1 MMKHY
6 LTIIFAG
13 LIIFLFSTCRQKPH
27 VKEYYV
33 VSTGDS
39 TDFNH
44 KNKNTA
50 YQKPLPYPP
59 PDILESNY
67 YYKTVIIF
75 DSSDLVYLYQTD
87 LKTNENSIVKNSGGC
102 IVNENDDFHK
112 FMKYPNYLA
121 LQSEN
126 ILKFSNKNFIEFVK
140 TNNDIFLFDTTAKC
154 LRLLII
160 ASNKDTIIN
169 SAFYDLMNLIKKKK
183 KNIYS
188 VHYVIRLTTE
198 EEDKVIFYKRRNL
211 KYKPDTIKWS
221 KNFLN
226 GDFPPFTRQYD
237 SVEKYVMQDIFKAR
251 KLFSIDSI
259 KTRKVIN

>member
-1 MMKHY
+1 MKHY

-44 KNKNTA
+44 KYKNTA
-50 YQKPLPYPP
+50 SQEPHPYLP

-87 LKTNENSIVKNSGGC
+87 LITNENSIVKNSGGC
-102 IVNENDDFHK
+102 IVNENDNFHK

-121 LQSEN
+121 LKSEN
-126 ILKFSNKNFIEFVK
+126 ILKFSNRNFIEFIK
-140 TNNDIFLFDTTAKC
+140 SNNDIFLFDTISKG
-154 LRLLII
+154 LRILII
-160 ASNKDTIIN
+160 ASKEDTIIN
-169 SAFYDLMNLIKKKK
+169 SAFYDLMNLIVKKKR
-183 KNIYS
+183 NINS
-188 VHYVIRLTTE
+188 VHYFIRLTTE
-198 EEDKVIFYKRRNL
+198 EENKVIFYKRRNI

-226 GDFPPFTRQYD
+226 GDYPPFTRQYD
-237 SVEKYVMQDIFKAR
+237 SVEKYVIPYIFKAR
-251 KLFSIDSI
+251 KSFSIDSI
-259 KTRKVIN
+259 ITRKVIN